1 MLLSVPCQGL
11 VIASYFKAQV
21 KRLALTDQR
30 VKLTNEMVQGIR
42 VIKMCALV
50 NCAQNSAIIL
60 LQCPIL

>member
-11 VIASYFKAQV
+11 VIASYFRAQV

-42 VIKMCALV
+42 VIKM
-50 NCAQNSAIIL
+50 
-60 LQCPIL
+60 